1 MKRFLK
7 ILPYVKKYRANAFG
21 NLVFNILM
29 VVFSMFSFLMLIP
42 VLDII
47 FNEGEKINVAPV
59 WQGFDQAR
67 AYIFDYLNFYLTTNF
82 LIEDGGQLK
91 AIVFIAILLVVLT
104 FLRNLTRYLAMY
116 VLVPVR
122 FGVVRDIRNKLF
134 DKIVDL
140 PLKYFSEKRKGDI
153 MSRLTSDVQQ
163 VEWCIMNSI
172 EVTLKSPVMIV
183 GFLSVMLFIS
193 LKLTLFV
200 FLLLPIAGLVIG
212 LIGRT
217 IRKVSAVGQ
226 SLVGDLFSIIE
237 ETIGGLRIV
246 KGFVAEPATKERFHN
261 QNQRY
266 FKTMTK
272 MLRRRDMSSPLSE
285 FLGILVVVIVLWFGT
300 KMVIGESITGS
311 MFITFIIAFSQI
323 ISPAKTFSS
332 AYYFIQQGLASIDRI
347 EHVLEDKTEIPEIEN
362 PQDLQALTE
371 SITYENIGF
380 AYESTPV
387 IKGIDLKI
395 KKGQTIA
402 LVGQSGSGKSTM
414 VDLLM
419 RFHDVQSGRISI
431 DGVDIKNYKVKSLRS
446 LFGIVSQEA
455 ILFNDTVRNNI
466 AFGNPNATIQEIEA
480 AAKAANAHDF
490 IMAMEDGYDAII
502 GDKGDK
508 LSGGERQRLTIA
520 RALLKNPPILILDEA
535 TSNLDAKSERL
546 VQDAI
551 NKLVAN
557 RTSIVIAHRLSTIQH
572 ADNIVVLNEGKIA
585 EQGTHS
591 ELLAKNGAY
600 KKLVQLQEL

>member
-1 MKRFLK
+1 MKRLTK
-7 ILPYVKKYRANAFG
+7 ILPYIKKYRSNAFG
-21 NLVFNILM
+21 NFVFNMLM

-47 FNEGEKINVAPV
+47 FNEGKKITVAPV
-59 WQGFDQAR
+59 WQGFEDAR
-67 AYIFDYLNFYLTTNF
+67 PFVFDYLNYYLTTNY
-82 LIEDGGQLK
+82 LNEDGGQLK
-91 AIVFIAILLVVLT
+91 AIMFISVLLVILA
-104 FLRNLTRYLAMY
+104 FFRNLSRYLAMY

-122 FGVVRDIRNKLF
+122 FGVVRDVRNKLF

-172 EVTLKSPVMIV
+172 EVAFKSPIMII
-183 GFLSVMLFIS
+183 GFLSLMLFIS

-212 LIGRT
+212 LISRT
-217 IRKVSAVGQ
+217 IRKASAVGQ
-226 SLVGDLFSIIE
+226 SLVGNLFSIIE

-246 KGFVAEPATKERFHN
+246 KGFVAEPTTKERFHK
-261 QNQRY
+261 QNDHY
-266 FKTMTK
+266 FKTMRK
-272 MLRRRDMSSPLSE
+272 MLRRRDLSSPLSE
-285 FLGILVVVIVLWFGT
+285 FLSILVVVVVLWFGT
-300 KMVIGESITGS
+300 KMVIGESITGP

-323 ISPAKTFSS
+323 ISPAKSFSS

-347 EHVLEDKTEIPEIEN
+347 EHVLEDPMDIPEIEN
-362 PQDLQALTE
+362 AQTLAALTDNI
-371 SITYENIGF
+371 SYENVQF
-380 AYESTPV
+380 AYETNPV

-395 KKGQTIA
+395 EKGQTIA

-419 RFHDVQSGRISI
+419 RFHDVQGGQIKI
-431 DGVDIKNYKVKSLRS
+431 DGTDIKEYKVKSLRS

-572 ADNIVVLNEGKIA
+572 ADNIVVLNEGQIA